1 MSSITFINQNI
12 FISSLDG
19 INEDTIQKY
28 NIDNII
34 ILNNN
39 INPFDNINL
48 QNIDIDK
55 SNINF
60 NLFYQFLYKSIQ
72 KQQKT
77 LISCEDEDLLIVVLS
92 YFLVKLNALSIYKA
106 VFFISKYLNKKI
118 SNIKPDYLI
127 QLYNSL
133 ITNSL

>member
-19 INEDTIQKY
+19 INEDSIQKY

-60 NLFYQFLYKSIQ
+60 NLFYQSLYKSIQ
-72 KQQKT
+72 KTTK
-77 LISCEDEDLLIVVLS
+77 
-92 YFLVKLNALSIYKA
+92 
-106 VFFISKYLNKKI
+106 
-118 SNIKPDYLI
+118 NINI
-127 QLYNSL
+127 M
-133 ITNSL
+133 